1 VEDYWERGEG
11 ARLVEDAPRGT
22 RKHNLAIWGWD
33 IRDALSRSVEKLQTT
48 LAAAPGRTK
57 DDAFQQIPSAAG
69 ERSALLTLSGGEPGD
84 TPVSLARRFGDEG
97 VDGRPGIET
106 LVVAL
111 GANNILGTILNF
123 HVAWTQEGDEP
134 GHPAY
139 RDLDQKGHFNAWMP
153 SHFAAE
159 FDDLVAAVR
168 DINAHHVIVFT
179 VPHVTIAPM
188 VRGVGDKMPGD
199 RYFARYTRPWIRDD
213 AFNANRDPCL
223 SGDVLR
229 VLDFAVDQY
238 NDHIVRRVEEARV
251 EGLDWRVLDNAGILD
266 RLAYRRYM
274 VDEQAQ
280 PPWWTPYVLPEAY
293 RTLSPQPDTRFYRS
307 DRFGRLSGGLFALDG
322 VHPTTIGYGIIARE
336 VMHVM
341 TAAGVNMARAE
352 PDFEALIEEDTLID
366 DPPARIA
373 SILDLVEWANKL
385 VDLYR
390 AIGGQPPI

>member
-1 VEDYWERGEG
+1 
-11 ARLVEDAPRGT
+11 
-22 RKHNLAIWGWD
+22 
-33 IRDALSRSVEKLQTT
+33 
-48 LAAAPGRTK
+48 
-57 DDAFQQIPSAAG
+57 
-69 ERSALLTLSGGEPGD
+69 
-84 TPVSLARRFGDEG
+84 
-97 VDGRPGIET
+97 
-106 LVVAL
+106 
-111 GANNILGTILNF
+111 
-123 HVAWTQEGDEP
+123 
-134 GHPAY
+134 
-139 RDLDQKGHFNAWMP
+139 MP

-188 VRGVGDKMPGD
+188 VRGVGDKKPGD

-238 NDHIVRRVEEARV
+238 NDHIVMRVEEARV
-251 EGLDWRVLDNAGILD
+251 KGLDWRVLDIAGILD

-373 SILDLVEWANKL
+373 SILDLVE
-385 VDLYR
+385 
-390 AIGGQPPI
+390 

>member
-1 VEDYWERGEG
+1 
-11 ARLVEDAPRGT
+11 
-22 RKHNLAIWGWD
+22 
-33 IRDALSRSVEKLQTT
+33 
-48 LAAAPGRTK
+48 
-57 DDAFQQIPSAAG
+57 
-69 ERSALLTLSGGEPGD
+69 
-84 TPVSLARRFGDEG
+84 
-97 VDGRPGIET
+97 
-106 LVVAL
+106 
-111 GANNILGTILNF
+111 
-123 HVAWTQEGDEP
+123 
-134 GHPAY
+134 
-139 RDLDQKGHFNAWMP
+139 
-153 SHFAAE
+153 
-159 FDDLVAAVR
+159 
-168 DINAHHVIVFT
+168 
-179 VPHVTIAPM
+179 M
-188 VRGVGDKMPGD
+188 VRGVGDKKPGD

-238 NDHIVRRVEEARV
+238 NDHIVMRVEEARV
-251 EGLDWRVLDNAGILD
+251 KGLDWRVLDIAGILD

-373 SILDLVEWANKL
+373 SILDLVE
-385 VDLYR
+385 
-390 AIGGQPPI
+390 